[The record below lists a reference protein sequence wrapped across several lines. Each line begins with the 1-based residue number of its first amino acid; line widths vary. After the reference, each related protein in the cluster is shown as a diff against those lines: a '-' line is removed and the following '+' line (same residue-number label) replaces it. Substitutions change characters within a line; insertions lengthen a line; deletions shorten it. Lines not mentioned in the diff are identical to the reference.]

1 MIISIDYDDT
11 YTKDPETFNKVIK
24 LFQEAGH
31 TVICVT
37 LRFPFQGDAVL
48 DSIGKHV
55 SAVLFTGGQ
64 MKKDYA
70 IKAGY
75 KVDVWFDDLPEMI
88 VDTTARLV

>member
-11 YTKDPETFNKVIK
+11 YTKDPETFNQVIK

-37 LRFPFQGDAVL
+37 LRHPFQGEEVKN
-48 DSIGKHV
+48 SIGKVV
-55 SAVLFTGGQ
+55 SDVLFTSGQ
-64 MKKDYA
+64 MKKEYA

-75 KVDVWFDDLPEMI
+75 KINVWVDDLPEMI
-88 VDTTARLV
+88 AEMTPWV